1 MQKRA
6 AQKHLRVWQSGGALS
21 SVPPHSEV
29 PGSHCQALHSTDT
42 GQESLSLRG
51 WQAGWQAGEPPRSPR
66 RPSAVPTLACQEAG
80 SCAAGGR
87 AQAESWAG
95 GCAQHIWKCLQCA
108 SSRSRRHTRTHTH
121 AHTLAR
127 PQPAVHAPLPGG
139 FPRGSLQMRP
149 GHATSEAAA
158 PGGAGPGARG
168 RDTGHRTPAPPAQC
182 SDYLFRRLCMCTV
195 VCTLVRLGW
204 VRPSVPPLE
213 SWTDPHLPSQIR
225 NLEPGPGILGGTGWL
240 GRRCRGMGVP
250 PCWVGGDAGRAGEDD
265 REDRAHGEVAGVGNC
280 LSA

>member
-195 VCTLVRLGW
+195 VCTLVRLGSGVQRRLGPRRLPECRRPEEAGAEVSGLGFAPVVPRGEDEPGW
-204 VRPSVPPLE
+204 QPAPGKGRRDPWAVSAEGRLPHPPPSVSPYF
-213 SWTDPHLPSQIR
+213 
-225 NLEPGPGILGGTGWL
+225 
-240 GRRCRGMGVP
+240 
-250 PCWVGGDAGRAGEDD
+250 
-265 REDRAHGEVAGVGNC
+265 
-280 LSA
+280 